1 LIIMHKD
8 YSPLDIALREFE
20 AAEAN
25 LAKLERLW
33 GQIESWIPDRVVFG
47 SDPDY
52 DDLCRLFAEILE
64 HLPAIDGWLPENR
77 PMDLNE
83 IAQSRLDAWDIGEIE
98 VQASLEEHI
107 SAPGRDLRE
116 YRFRLN
122 RARRKLI
129 QEALLEQIDQVDT
142 VLKELSLLRQ
152 GDPKLLDKVSGGQW
166 EFLKCRIA
174 EIDTLLGGSVKRP
187 ERWNDLRRHLVFGLF
202 RDLHDIISFDWPKVK
217 SGLSKSIYGENDP
230 LPVTVKD
237 LGELVASRPRG
248 PVTTKLKWEALS
260 PEDFERLIFT
270 LISGQDGYE
279 NPEWLMRT
287 NAPDRGRDLSVMRV
301 TADPLSGVMRDRVI
315 IQCKH
320 WLERSVSS
328 SDVVYLKEQLTL
340 WEPPRVD
347 VCIIATSGRF
357 SSDAVA
363 LIERHNQSDRAMRI
377 EMWPES
383 HLERLLA
390 ARPHLIG
397 EFRLR

>member
-1 LIIMHKD
+1 MSKD
-8 YSPLDIALREFE
+8 NSPLDAALREFE
-20 AAEAN
+20 AVEAN

-33 GQIESWIPDRVVFG
+33 SRIEARIPEGIAFG
-47 SDPDY
+47 SDADY
-52 DDLCRLFAEILE
+52 DDLRRSFAELLE
-64 HLPAIDGWLPENR
+64 HLPAIDGWHPENR

-98 VQASLEEHI
+98 AKVSLEEYI

-122 RARRKLI
+122 RARRKLVR
-129 QEALLEQIDQVDT
+129 EALLGQIDQVDT
-142 VLKELSLLRQ
+142 VLKELSPLLRD
-152 GDPKLLDKVSGGQW
+152 DPKLSDKVSGSRW
-166 EFLKCRIA
+166 EFLKSRID
-174 EIDTLLGGSVKRP
+174 EIDTLLGSSVKRP
-187 ERWNDLRRHLVFGLF
+187 ERWSDLRRHLSFGMLG
-202 RDLHDIISFDWPKVK
+202 DLHDIVSFDWSKVK
-217 SGLSKSIYGENDP
+217 SGLSKAIYGENDP
-230 LPVTVKD
+230 IPVTVKD
-237 LGELVASRPRG
+237 LGELVASRPKG
-248 PVTTKLKWEALS
+248 PVTTKLKWETLS

-270 LISGQDGYE
+270 LISTQDGYE

-287 NAPDRGRDLSVMRV
+287 NAPDRGRDLSAMRV
-301 TADPLSGVMRDRVI
+301 TADPLSGVMRARVI

-320 WLERSVSS
+320 WLDRSISPSNVAS
-328 SDVVYLKEQLTL
+328 LKEQLTL
-340 WEPPRVD
+340 WEPPRID
-347 VCIIATSGRF
+347 VCIIITSGRF

-363 LIERHNQSDRAMRI
+363 LIERHNQSDRAMRV